1 MATQVVTT
9 DERSGASVPA
19 LTPEGERFALRQR
32 QAKMF
37 AMSPLVPEHLRK
49 GSPEQ
54 AIANCWIALTLAEA
68 MGEVPLIVMQ
78 NIHVVNGKAGFAS
91 QYMIA
96 RANSSGIFKGRIDW
110 RIDRGDEN
118 NLAVTAY
125 AVIKET
131 NQEVSV
137 TCDMKMAKAEQWTKN
152 AKYTTMPEV
161 MLRYRSAA
169 FLVRFYAPDVMLG
182 YQTVEEVE
190 DVVAAATPSAPP
202 LNARMLIEQSQPIE
216 TVDQTTGEVIEH
228 EQNTQEASGTA
239 REAPGAEESTSATS
253 DTVGASTLSEG
264 PTDEPDTNTNDA
276 APSDGQAASDD
287 PHPAEAKAAEIIAA
301 IEAAAAVM
309 DVTSIVARNNLDIA
323 AMPDELAVKIEIAAD
338 KRKRAIEAERAAAKP
353 VQGELA

>member
-1 MATQVVTT
+1 MASQVVTT

-49 GSPEQ
+49 GTPEQ

-96 RANSSGIFKGRIDW
+96 RANSSGLFKGRIDW
-110 RIDRGDEN
+110 RIDRSDAD

-125 AVIKET
+125 AILKET
-131 NQEVSV
+131 GQEVSV

-152 AKYTTMPEV
+152 AKYTSMPEV

-190 DVVAAATPSAPP
+190 DVVASATPSAPP

-216 TVDQTTGEVIEH
+216 TPHDGRSDRRDHRRRRERR
-228 EQNTQEASGTA
+228 TA
-239 REAPGAEESTSATS
+239 RRGRAGRRADRARGSPETTPSLSDSPTDDQGARTQRRHHRR
-253 DTVGASTLSEG
+253 GLLASTLTPPKPKPPRSSPRSKPPARCWTSPASSRATTSTSRPC
-264 PTDEPDTNTNDA
+264 PT
-276 APSDGQAASDD
+276 SS
-287 PHPAEAKAAEIIAA
+287 
-301 IEAAAAVM
+301 
-309 DVTSIVARNNLDIA
+309 R
-323 AMPDELAVKIEIAAD
+323 
-338 KRKRAIEAERAAAKP
+338 
-353 VQGELA
+353 